1 VVRGIQPSMVFISV
15 DAKEINFTDITS
27 MTSENSDVVHKVK
40 SSFPYS
46 ALHELD
52 KDDDYASDRF
62 LDMWS
67 IGVIILEIICGSD
80 IVLAT
85 GCFKHVRLLLDEC
98 TEHIDSS
105 THYLLDQLLN
115 NGNDEVISNYV
126 NDTLGE
132 NP

>member
-1 VVRGIQPSMVFISV
+1 
-15 DAKEINFTDITS
+15 
-27 MTSENSDVVHKVK
+27 
-40 SSFPYS
+40 
-46 ALHELD
+46 
-52 KDDDYASDRF
+52 
-62 LDMWS
+62 MWS

-105 THYLLDQLLN
+105 THHLLDQLLN
-115 NGNDEVISNYV
+115 NGNDEVISKYV